1 MIPNHQA
8 EDRELSNY
16 KLKTSHRRMKMAS
29 AVKSKLE
36 NSYIMKV
43 SLLFMSMLGVSMVLG
58 DGVLTPCISGISY
71 LYVYT

>member
-1 MIPNHQA
+1 
-8 EDRELSNY
+8 
-16 KLKTSHRRMKMAS
+16 MKMAS

-71 LYVYT
+71 LYIYT